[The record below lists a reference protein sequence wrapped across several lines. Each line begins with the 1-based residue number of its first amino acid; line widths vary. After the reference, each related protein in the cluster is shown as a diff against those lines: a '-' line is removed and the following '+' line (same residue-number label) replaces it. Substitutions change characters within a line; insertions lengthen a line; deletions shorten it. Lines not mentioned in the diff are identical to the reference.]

1 MSGLISKKMK
11 KRLEGVVG
19 LGKVVAERNPI
30 AQSVLTVKET
40 ADSAHKILYGKDP
53 HYLRGAVPN
62 RFRPTPK
69 RYQYQVTPKRR
80 FGAKVDRSLDRLLEK
95 DPVKEAIREAKARG
109 DYRAVYAL
117 KRLSR

>member
-1 MSGLISKKMK
+1 MSGLISRKTK
-11 KRLEGVVG
+11 KRIEGVVD
-19 LGKVVAERNPI
+19 LGKVVAKKNPI
-30 AQSVLTVKET
+30 AHTILTAKET

-53 HYLRGAVPN
+53 NYLRVAMPN

-69 RYQYQVTPKRR
+69 RYGATPKRR
-80 FGAKVDRSLDRLLEK
+80 FSTRADRSLDRLLER